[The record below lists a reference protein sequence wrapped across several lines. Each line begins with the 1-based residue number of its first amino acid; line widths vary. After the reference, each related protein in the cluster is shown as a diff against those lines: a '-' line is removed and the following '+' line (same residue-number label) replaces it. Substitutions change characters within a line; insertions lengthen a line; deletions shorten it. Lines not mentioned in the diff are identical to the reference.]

1 MIDYNESL
9 KLDKLNE
16 SDLLG
21 KYNHLVWVTPGNL
34 VDILRQLEPSYR
46 NEGKANDLRYLV
58 YDLGDGYALI
68 EGSVGDYRKQIS
80 HLPLDIQSILD
91 KSLEKEINKVFKN
104 KNSDPKINELSIKF
118 HAHLL
123 VSELKKVMSKEF
135 KSKEEFRDSKEY
147 FDYLDSEYSKRDK
160 EISENI
166 SKKKK
171 VVQGIAEFFKDEY
184 ENTEAESL
192 KSILKDYLDTKEIGI
207 AYYES
212 DNHVPIQSKYSLDTN
227 EFIQYVND
235 IEVER
240 VPASD
245 DCFLNYTPD
254 YDDLVTIDVS
264 DDVLEKIGVGY
275 DYSNELVL
283 LEDNKVLI
291 VDVIE
296 EFENQIML
304 ESNNKSSGGKS
315 FNDETYK
322 DFYEELELHFDID
335 KMTIQEFNKELN
347 NCGLKLPKNIYE
359 KYIENKRDIEMTNN
373 VKDLAIKFSNKDV
386 SKYKTKDVFDN
397 NKEIIKFR
405 IRFPEE
411 SQYKDFSIDT
421 KIEPRVNDDCLT
433 AYMYIS
439 PEFEYKAIAPGL
451 SKDGTIDWENKK
463 EIKISG
469 TDLQR
474 EFNKGKERL
483 EKLSDEVKKNDV
495 YIRFLNTSVSEYKVN
510 DLYYDQGEHSK
521 FRIRFP
527 EESQYKDFSIDTK
540 IEPIKNKDNQ
550 TSYIYIDKD
559 YDYKIVA
566 PGIDENK
573 KLNWE
578 DKSVLKVKG
587 SELKYEFDKGL
598 ERVNKISSQK
608 LPDEK
613 VESNNKEID
622 TNNRKR

>member
-21 KYNHLVWVTPGNL
+21 KYNHLVWVTPGSL

-80 HLPLDIQSILD
+80 PLPLDIQSILD

-123 VSELKKVMSKEF
+123 VHELKKVMSKEF

-147 FDYLDSEYSKRDK
+147 FDYLDSEYSKIEQEINENVNEKK
-160 EISENI
+160 EKI
-166 SKKKK
+166 
-171 VVQGIAEFFKDEY
+171 QGIVEFFKEEY
-184 ENTEAESL
+184 GNTEEESL
-192 KSILKDYLDTKEIGI
+192 KSILNDYLETKEIGV

-212 DNHVPIQSKYSLDTN
+212 DDGVPTQSKYSLDTN
-227 EFIQYVND
+227 EFVQYINEV
-235 IEVER
+235 EVER
-240 VPASD
+240 ESGGVS
-245 DCFLNYTPD
+245 FLGYTPT
-254 YDDLVTIDVS
+254 YDDLVYVDVTDEKLKELGLAYNSFHELTFID
-264 DDVLEKIGVGY
+264 ENI
-275 DYSNELVL
+275 
-283 LEDNKVLI
+283 VLI
-291 VDVIE
+291 DSIIE
-296 EFENQIML
+296 EFEDQVML
-304 ESNNKSSGGKS
+304 EADGKPNGGKS
-315 FNDETYK
+315 FDSETYK
-322 DFYEELELHFDID
+322 DFYEELENYFDMD
-335 KMTIQEFNKELN
+335 VMTVQEFDKELN
-347 NCGLKLPKNIYE
+347 KCGLKLPQNIYE
-359 KYIENKRDIEMTNN
+359 KYIENQEDIEMTKD

-386 SKYKTKDVFDN
+386 HEYKTKDVFDD
-397 NKEIIKFR
+397 NKEIVKFR

-411 SQYKDFSIDT
+411 SDYKNFSLDT
-421 KIEPRVNDDCLT
+421 KIAPRVNDDGLT
-433 AYMYIS
+433 SYMYIS
-439 PEFEYKAIAPGL
+439 PEFEYKAIAPGV
-451 SKDGTIDWENKK
+451 SNDGELDWKNKK

-483 EKLSDEVKKNDV
+483 EKLSDEVTKNDV
-495 YIRFLNTSVSEYKVN
+495 YIKFLNTSVNEYKVN
-510 DLYYDQGEHSK
+510 DLYYEQGEHSK

-527 EESQYKDFSIDTK
+527 KESQYKDFSIDTK
-540 IEPIKNKDNQ
+540 IKPIKNKDNQ

-587 SELKYEFDKGL
+587 SELKFEFDKGL
-598 ERVNKISSQK
+598 ERVNEICSQK
-608 LPDEK
+608 VPDEK
-613 VESNNKEID
+613 IESNKKEID
-622 TNNRKR
+622 KGERKR

>member
-21 KYNHLVWVTPGNL
+21 KYNHLVWVTPGSL

-80 HLPLDIQSILD
+80 PLPLDIQSILD

-123 VSELKKVMSKEF
+123 VNELKKVMSKKF

-147 FDYLDSEYSKRDK
+147 FDYLDSEYSKIEQEINENVNEKK
-160 EISENI
+160 EKI
-166 SKKKK
+166 
-171 VVQGIAEFFKDEY
+171 QGIVEFFKAEY
-184 ENTEAESL
+184 GNTEEESL
-192 KSILKDYLDTKEIGI
+192 KSILNDYLETKEIGV

-212 DNHVPIQSKYSLDTN
+212 DDGVPTQSKYSLDTN
-227 EFIQYVND
+227 EFVQYINEV
-235 IEVER
+235 EVER
-240 VPASD
+240 ESGGVS
-245 DCFLNYTPD
+245 FLGYTPT
-254 YDDLVTIDVS
+254 YDDLVYVDVTDEKLKELGLAYNSFHELTFID
-264 DDVLEKIGVGY
+264 ENI
-275 DYSNELVL
+275 
-283 LEDNKVLI
+283 VLI
-291 VDVIE
+291 DSIIE
-296 EFENQIML
+296 EFEDQVML
-304 ESNNKSSGGKS
+304 EADGKPNGGKS
-315 FNDETYK
+315 FDSETYK
-322 DFYEELELHFDID
+322 DFYEELENYFDMD
-335 KMTIQEFNKELN
+335 VMTVQEFDKELN
-347 NCGLKLPKNIYE
+347 KCGLKLPQNIYE
-359 KYIENKRDIEMTNN
+359 KYIENQEDIEMTKD

-386 SKYKTKDVFDN
+386 HEYKTKDVFDD
-397 NKEIIKFR
+397 NKEIVKFR
-405 IRFPEE
+405 IRFPDE
-411 SQYKDFSIDT
+411 SDYKNFSLDT
-421 KIEPRVNDDCLT
+421 KIAPRVNDDGLT
-433 AYMYIS
+433 SYMYIS
-439 PEFEYKAIAPGL
+439 PEFEYKAIAPGV
-451 SKDGTIDWENKK
+451 SNDGELDWKNKK

-483 EKLSDEVKKNDV
+483 EKLSDEVTKNDV
-495 YIRFLNTSVSEYKVN
+495 YIKFLNTSVNEYKVN
-510 DLYYDQGEHSK
+510 DLYYEQGEHSK

-540 IEPIKNKDNQ
+540 IKPIKNKDNQ

-587 SELKYEFDKGL
+587 SELKFEFDKGL
-598 ERVNKISSQK
+598 ERVNEICSQK
-608 LPDEK
+608 VPDEK
-613 VESNNKEID
+613 IESNKKEID
-622 TNNRKR
+622 KGERKR

>member
-21 KYNHLVWVTPGNL
+21 KYNHLVWVTPGSL

-80 HLPLDIQSILD
+80 PLPLDIQSILD

-123 VSELKKVMSKEF
+123 VYELKKVMSKEF

-147 FDYLDSEYSKRDK
+147 FDYLDSEYSKIAQEINENVNEKK
-160 EISENI
+160 EKI
-166 SKKKK
+166 
-171 VVQGIAEFFKDEY
+171 QGIVEFFKEEY
-184 ENTEAESL
+184 GNTEEESL
-192 KSILKDYLDTKEIGI
+192 KSILNDYLETKEIGV

-212 DNHVPIQSKYSLDTN
+212 DDGVPTQSKYSLDTN
-227 EFIQYVND
+227 EFVQYINEV
-235 IEVER
+235 EVER
-240 VPASD
+240 ESGGVS
-245 DCFLNYTPD
+245 FLGYTPT
-254 YDDLVTIDVS
+254 YDDLVYVDVT
-264 DDVLEKIGVGY
+264 DEKLK
-275 DYSNELVL
+275 ELGL
-283 LEDNKVLI
+283 AYNSFHELTFIEENKVLI
-291 VDVIE
+291 DSIIE
-296 EFENQIML
+296 EFEDQVML
-304 ESNNKSSGGKS
+304 EADGKPNGGKS
-315 FNDETYK
+315 FDSETYK
-322 DFYEELELHFDID
+322 DFYEELENYFDMD
-335 KMTIQEFNKELN
+335 VMTVQEFNKELN
-347 NCGLKLPKNIYE
+347 KCGLKLPQNIYE
-359 KYIENKRDIEMTNN
+359 KYTENQEDIEMTKD

-386 SKYKTKDVFDN
+386 HEYKTKDVFDN
-397 NKEIIKFR
+397 NKEIVKFR

-411 SQYKDFSIDT
+411 SEYKDFSLDT
-421 KIEPRVNDDCLT
+421 KIAPRVNDDGLT
-433 AYMYIS
+433 SYMYIS
-439 PEFEYKAIAPGL
+439 PEFEYKAIAPGV
-451 SKDGTIDWENKK
+451 SNDGELDWKNKK

-483 EKLSDEVKKNDV
+483 EKLSDEVTKNDV
-495 YIRFLNTSVSEYKVN
+495 YIKFLNTSVNEYKVN

-540 IEPIKNKDNQ
+540 IKPIKNKDNQ

-587 SELKYEFDKGL
+587 SELKFEFDKGL
-598 ERVNKISSQK
+598 ERVNEICSQK
-608 LPDEK
+608 VPDEK
-613 VESNNKEID
+613 IESNKKEID
-622 TNNRKR
+622 KGERKR

>member
-21 KYNHLVWVTPGNL
+21 KYNHLVWVTPGSL

-80 HLPLDIQSILD
+80 PLPLDIQSILD

-123 VSELKKVMSKEF
+123 VHELKKVMSKEF

-147 FDYLDSEYSKRDK
+147 FDYLDSEYSKIEQEINENVNEKK
-160 EISENI
+160 EKI
-166 SKKKK
+166 
-171 VVQGIAEFFKDEY
+171 QGIVEFFKEEY
-184 ENTEAESL
+184 GNTEEESL
-192 KSILKDYLDTKEIGI
+192 KSILNDYLETKEIGV

-212 DNHVPIQSKYSLDTN
+212 DDGVPTQSKYSLDTN
-227 EFIQYVND
+227 EFVQYINEV
-235 IEVER
+235 EVER
-240 VPASD
+240 ESGGVS
-245 DCFLNYTPD
+245 FLGYTPT
-254 YDDLVTIDVS
+254 YDDLVYVDVT
-264 DDVLEKIGVGY
+264 DEKLK
-275 DYSNELVL
+275 ELGL
-283 LEDNKVLI
+283 AYNSFHELTFIEENKVLI
-291 VDVIE
+291 DSIIE
-296 EFENQIML
+296 EFEDQVML
-304 ESNNKSSGGKS
+304 EADGKPNGGKS
-315 FNDETYK
+315 FDSETYK
-322 DFYEELELHFDID
+322 DFYEELENYFDMD
-335 KMTIQEFNKELN
+335 VMTVQEFDKELN
-347 NCGLKLPKNIYE
+347 KCGLKLPQNIYE
-359 KYIENKRDIEMTNN
+359 KYTENQEDIEMTKD

-386 SKYKTKDVFDN
+386 HEYKTKDVFDN
-397 NKEIIKFR
+397 NKEIVKFR

-411 SQYKDFSIDT
+411 SEYKDFSLDT
-421 KIEPRVNDDCLT
+421 KIAPRVNDDGLT
-433 AYMYIS
+433 SYMYIS
-439 PEFEYKAIAPGL
+439 PEFEYKAIAPGV
-451 SKDGTIDWENKK
+451 SNDGELDWKNKK

-483 EKLSDEVKKNDV
+483 EKLSDEVTKNDV
-495 YIRFLNTSVSEYKVN
+495 YIKFLNTSVNEYKVN

-540 IEPIKNKDNQ
+540 IKPIKNKDNQ

-587 SELKYEFDKGL
+587 SELKFEFDKGL
-598 ERVNKISSQK
+598 ERVNEICSQK
-608 LPDEK
+608 VPDEK
-613 VESNNKEID
+613 IESNKKEID
-622 TNNRKR
+622 KGERKR

>member
-21 KYNHLVWVTPGNL
+21 KYNHLVWVTPGSL

-80 HLPLDIQSILD
+80 PLPLDIQSILD

-123 VSELKKVMSKEF
+123 VNELKKVMSKEF

-147 FDYLDSEYSKRDK
+147 FDYLDSAYSKIEQEINENVNEKK
-160 EISENI
+160 EKI
-166 SKKKK
+166 
-171 VVQGIAEFFKDEY
+171 QGIVEFFKEEY
-184 ENTEAESL
+184 GNTEEESL
-192 KSILKDYLDTKEIGI
+192 KNILNDYLETKEIGV

-212 DNHVPIQSKYSLDTN
+212 DDGVPTQSKYSLDTN
-227 EFIQYVND
+227 EFVQYINEV
-235 IEVER
+235 EVER
-240 VPASD
+240 ESGGVS
-245 DCFLNYTPD
+245 FLGYTPT
-254 YDDLVTIDVS
+254 YDDLVYVDVT
-264 DDVLEKIGVGY
+264 DEKLK
-275 DYSNELVL
+275 ELGL
-283 LEDNKVLI
+283 AYNSFHELTFIEENKVLI
-291 VDVIE
+291 DSIIE
-296 EFENQIML
+296 EFEDQVML
-304 ESNNKSSGGKS
+304 EADGKPNGGKS
-315 FNDETYK
+315 FDSETYK
-322 DFYEELELHFDID
+322 DFYEELENYFDMD
-335 KMTIQEFNKELN
+335 VMTVQEFDKELN
-347 NCGLKLPKNIYE
+347 KCGLKLPQNIYE
-359 KYIENKRDIEMTNN
+359 KYIENQEDIEMTKD
-373 VKDLAIKFSNKDV
+373 VKDLVIKFSNKDV
-386 SKYKTKDVFDN
+386 HEYKTKDVFDN
-397 NKEIIKFR
+397 NKEIVKFR

-411 SQYKDFSIDT
+411 SDYKDFSLDT
-421 KIEPRVNDDCLT
+421 KIAPRVNDDGLT
-433 AYMYIS
+433 SYMYIS
-439 PEFEYKAIAPGL
+439 PEFEYKAIAPGV
-451 SKDGTIDWENKK
+451 SNDGELDWKNKK

-483 EKLSDEVKKNDV
+483 EKLSDEVTKNDV
-495 YIRFLNTSVSEYKVN
+495 YIKFLNTSVNEYKVN
-510 DLYYDQGEHSK
+510 DLYYEQGEHSK

-527 EESQYKDFSIDTK
+527 EESQYKDLSIDTK
-540 IEPIKNKDNQ
+540 IKPIKNKDNQ

-587 SELKYEFDKGL
+587 SELKFEFDKGL
-598 ERVNKISSQK
+598 ERVNEICSQK
-608 LPDEK
+608 VPDEK
-613 VESNNKEID
+613 IESNKKEID
-622 TNNRKR
+622 KGERKR

>member
-21 KYNHLVWVTPGNL
+21 KYNHLVWVTPGSL

-46 NEGKANDLRYLV
+46 NEGKSNDLRYLV

-80 HLPLDIQSILD
+80 PLPLDIQSILD
-91 KSLEKEINKVFKN
+91 KSLEQEINKVFKN
-104 KNSDPKINELSIKF
+104 KNSDPKTNELSIKF
-118 HAHLL
+118 HANLL
-123 VSELKKVMSKEF
+123 VNELKKVMSKEF
-135 KSKEEFRDSKEY
+135 KLKEEFKDNKEY
-147 FDYLDSEYSKRDK
+147 FDYLDSEYSKIAQEINENVNEKK
-160 EISENI
+160 E
-166 SKKKK
+166 K
-171 VVQGIAEFFKDEY
+171 VQGIVEFFKAEY
-184 ENTEAESL
+184 GNTEEESL
-192 KSILKDYLDTKEIGI
+192 KSILNDYLETKEIGV

-212 DNHVPIQSKYSLDTN
+212 DDGVPTQSKYSLDTN
-227 EFIQYVND
+227 EFVQYINEV
-235 IEVER
+235 EVER
-240 VPASD
+240 ESGGVS
-245 DCFLNYTPD
+245 FLGYTPT
-254 YDDLVTIDVS
+254 YDDLVYVDVT
-264 DDVLEKIGVGY
+264 DEKLK
-275 DYSNELVL
+275 ELGL
-283 LEDNKVLI
+283 AYNSFHELTFIEENKVLI
-291 VDVIE
+291 DSIIE
-296 EFENQIML
+296 EFEDQVML
-304 ESNNKSSGGKS
+304 EADGKPNGGKS
-315 FNDETYK
+315 FDSETYK
-322 DFYEELELHFDID
+322 DFYEELENYFDMD
-335 KMTIQEFNKELN
+335 VMTVQEFDKELN
-347 NCGLKLPKNIYE
+347 KCGLKLPQNIYE
-359 KYIENKRDIEMTNN
+359 KYTENQEDIEMTKD

-386 SKYKTKDVFDN
+386 HEYKTKDVFDN
-397 NKEIIKFR
+397 NKEIVKFR

-411 SQYKDFSIDT
+411 SEYKDFSLDT
-421 KIEPRVNDDCLT
+421 KIAPRVNDDGLT
-433 AYMYIS
+433 SYMYIS
-439 PEFEYKAIAPGL
+439 PEFEYKAIAPGV
-451 SKDGTIDWENKK
+451 SNDGELDWKNKK

-483 EKLSDEVKKNDV
+483 EKLSDEVTKNDV
-495 YIRFLNTSVSEYKVN
+495 YIKFLNTSVNEYKVN

-540 IEPIKNKDNQ
+540 IKPIKNKDNQ

-587 SELKYEFDKGL
+587 SELKFEFDKGL
-598 ERVNKISSQK
+598 ERVNEICSQK
-608 LPDEK
+608 VPDEK
-613 VESNNKEID
+613 IESNKKEID
-622 TNNRKR
+622 KGERKR

>member
-21 KYNHLVWVTPGNL
+21 KYNHLVWVTPGSL

-80 HLPLDIQSILD
+80 PLPLDIQSILD

-104 KNSDPKINELSIKF
+104 KNSNPKINELSIKF

-123 VSELKKVMSKEF
+123 VNELKKVMSKKF

-147 FDYLDSEYSKRDK
+147 FDYLDSEYSKIEQEINENVNEKK
-160 EISENI
+160 EKI
-166 SKKKK
+166 
-171 VVQGIAEFFKDEY
+171 QGIVEFFKAEY
-184 ENTEAESL
+184 GNTEEESL
-192 KSILKDYLDTKEIGI
+192 KSILNDYLETKEIGV

-212 DNHVPIQSKYSLDTN
+212 DDGVPTQSKYSLDTN
-227 EFIQYVND
+227 EFVQYINEV
-235 IEVER
+235 EVER
-240 VPASD
+240 ESGGVS
-245 DCFLNYTPD
+245 FLGYTPT
-254 YDDLVTIDVS
+254 YDDLVYVDVTDEKLKELGLAYNSFHELTFID
-264 DDVLEKIGVGY
+264 ENI
-275 DYSNELVL
+275 
-283 LEDNKVLI
+283 VLI
-291 VDVIE
+291 DSIIE
-296 EFENQIML
+296 EFEDQVML
-304 ESNNKSSGGKS
+304 EADGKPNGGKS
-315 FNDETYK
+315 FDSETYK
-322 DFYEELELHFDID
+322 DFYEELENYFDMD
-335 KMTIQEFNKELN
+335 VMTVQEFDKELN
-347 NCGLKLPKNIYE
+347 KCGLKLPQNIYE
-359 KYIENKRDIEMTNN
+359 KYIENQEDIEMTKD

-386 SKYKTKDVFDN
+386 HEYKTKDVFDD
-397 NKEIIKFR
+397 NKEIVKFR

-411 SQYKDFSIDT
+411 SDYKNFSLDT
-421 KIEPRVNDDCLT
+421 KIAPRVNDDGLT
-433 AYMYIS
+433 SYMYIS
-439 PEFEYKAIAPGL
+439 PEFEYKAIAPGV
-451 SKDGTIDWENKK
+451 SNDGELDWKNKK

-483 EKLSDEVKKNDV
+483 EKLSDEVTKNDV
-495 YIRFLNTSVSEYKVN
+495 YIKFLNTSVNEYKVN
-510 DLYYDQGEHSK
+510 DLYYEQGEHSK

-527 EESQYKDFSIDTK
+527 KESQYKDFSIDTK
-540 IEPIKNKDNQ
+540 IKPIKNKDNQ

-587 SELKYEFDKGL
+587 SELKFEFDKGL
-598 ERVNKISSQK
+598 ERVNEICSQK
-608 LPDEK
+608 VPDEK
-613 VESNNKEID
+613 IESNKKEID
-622 TNNRKR
+622 KGERKR